1 MSITNTNNTN
11 NTNKKTKTTKVYEYF
26 EKNFVHVDLN
36 DKHINYNTFDIT
48 STTIDINKVK
58 KIIYNLLLWL
68 HNNINNP
75 ENDFDND
82 PDKLRKKFEGIL
94 NKEFRASK
102 IVNIRKSIVLNI
114 CEHIDFNDMYQEV
127 YLDFEI
133 IKQLDMLKYLL
144 RKRPMRNVSGITS
157 ITMITTPFPDG
168 QSFSCKHNCYYCP
181 NEPAHEGNNWQAQPR
196 SYLYNEPAVL
206 RANQNGFYSVDQM
219 LSRLDTYFFNGHV
232 VDKIEIILEGGTYTE
247 YPEDYL
253 ERFNRDIFYS
263 ANIYFEYRDIIDRN
277 IPNSEK
283 IMLLKMIREPLSIR
297 EEIVI
302 NKTARV
308 HIIGICAET
317 RPDAIDDKWLWRF
330 REWGIT
336 RIQLGMQH
344 VDNAILKKINRG
356 HTIETGLWAMQY
368 LKDNCFKIDIHIMP
382 DLPGSSPEK
391 DKKMFDYVYKYVS
404 PDQMKIY
411 PCEVVP
417 WTIIEKWYNQGIYTP
432 YFENNYRDLFE
443 VIKYG
448 MVTCPLYVRLPRIIR
463 DIPNTYVESGN
474 TVSNMRQILDKEIE
488 SSGVVSYDIRSRE
501 IGRHPKYYKKK
512 ANYNIHYN
520 RANNGDD
527 YFIAYESLDTKVLFG
542 FIRLRINDKKNMCI
556 FDVLKNKALIRELHV
571 YGDTNA
577 VGIYSNYGSQH
588 TGIGRNLLKLAE
600 KKSMMLGYY
609 GIVVISGEGVKGYYE
624 KFGYKEVDTFMV
636 KDFPFWKVWFYIFIN
651 FWLVYFQYFKKYF

>member
-1 MSITNTNNTN
+1 MSTTNTNNID
-11 NTNKKTKTTKVYEYF
+11 KKTKTTKVYEYF
-26 EKNFVHVDLN
+26 EKNFVNVDLN

-58 KIIYNLLLWL
+58 KIIYNLLVWL
-68 HNNINNP
+68 DNNINNP

-114 CEHIDFNDMYQEV
+114 CEHIDYDDMSEDIYFDV
-127 YLDFEI
+127 NI
-133 IKQLDMLKYLL
+133 TKQLDMLKYLL

-181 NEPAHEGNNWQAQPR
+181 NEPAHEGNKWQAQPR

-277 IPNSEK
+277 ITDSEK
-283 IMLLKMIREPLSIR
+283 IILLKMIREPLSIR
-297 EEIVI
+297 DEIVI

-391 DKKMFDYVYKYVS
+391 DKEMFDYVYKYVS

-417 WTIIEKWYNQGIYTP
+417 WTVIEKWYNQGKYTP

-501 IGRHPKYYKKK
+501 IGRHPKYYKKEAK
-512 ANYNIHYN
+512 YNIHYN

-556 FDVLKNKALIRELHV
+556 FDVLKHKALIRELHV

-636 KDFPFWKVWFYIFIN
+636 KDFPFWKVWFYIFVN

>member
-1 MSITNTNNTN
+1 MSTTNTNNID
-11 NTNKKTKTTKVYEYF
+11 KKTKTTKVYEYF
-26 EKNFVHVDLN
+26 EKNFINVDLN

-48 STTIDINKVK
+48 STKIDINKVK
-58 KIIYNLLLWL
+58 KIIYNLLVWL
-68 HNNINNP
+68 NNNINNP

-114 CEHIDFNDMYQEV
+114 CEHIDYDDMSQDIYFDV
-127 YLDFEI
+127 NI
-133 IKQLDMLKYLL
+133 TKQLDMLKYLL

-277 IPNSEK
+277 IPDSEK
-283 IMLLKMIREPLSIR
+283 IILLKMIREPLSIR
-297 EEIVI
+297 DEIVI

-344 VDNAILKKINRG
+344 VDNMILKKINRG

-391 DKKMFDYVYKYVS
+391 DKEMFDYVYKYVS

-417 WTIIEKWYNQGIYTP
+417 WTVIEKWYNQGKYTP

-448 MVTCPLYVRLPRIIR
+448 MVTCPLYIRLPRIIR
-463 DIPNTYVESGN
+463 DIPNSYVESGN

-488 SSGVVSYDIRSRE
+488 SSGLVSYDIRSRE
-501 IGRHPKYYKKK
+501 IGRHPKYYKKEAK
-512 ANYNIHYN
+512 YNIHYN

-556 FDVLKNKALIRELHV
+556 FDVLKDKALIRELHV

-651 FWLVYFQYFKKYF
+651 FWIVYFQYFNKYF